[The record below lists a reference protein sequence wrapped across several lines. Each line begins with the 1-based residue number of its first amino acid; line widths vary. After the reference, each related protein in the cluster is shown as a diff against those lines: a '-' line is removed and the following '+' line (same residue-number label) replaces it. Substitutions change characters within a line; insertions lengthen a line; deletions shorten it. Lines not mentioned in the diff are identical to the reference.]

1 MPTCH
6 GRRVPA
12 PHSSFGPR
20 VIMFVSI
27 AVLVIAAAVVLLTP
41 QRTASA
47 ADQTV
52 EVTMAGFQPG
62 NVAIAAGK
70 PTTIRLVNPDSPYH
84 SDGGGVHQF
93 AAPELGLDVKVQPRS
108 ETTFTIAA
116 LQPGTYRFYCDVC
129 CGGKENP
136 MMQGTIV
143 VS

>member
-1 MPTCH
+1 MPAHH

-12 PHSSFGPR
+12 PHSTFGPR
-20 VIMFVSI
+20 LIMFVSI
-27 AVLVIAAAVVLLTP
+27 AVLVVAAAFLLLTP
-41 QRTASA
+41 QRPAVA

-62 NVAIAAGK
+62 DITVAAGK

-93 AAPELGLDVKVQPRS
+93 ASPELSLDVKVQPRS
-108 ETTFTIAA
+108 ETTFTLAA

-136 MMQGTIV
+136 SMQGTIV

>member
-1 MPTCH
+1 MPACH

-12 PHSSFGPR
+12 RHSSFGPR

-27 AVLVIAAAVVLLTP
+27 AVLVIAAAVLLLSP

-62 NVAIAAGK
+62 NLTIAAGTA
-70 PTTIRLVNPDSPYH
+70 TTVRLVNPDSPYH

-93 AAPELGLDVKVQPRS
+93 ASPELGIDVKVQPRS
-108 ETTFTIAA
+108 DTTFTIPA

-136 MMQGTIV
+136 SMQGMIV

>member
-1 MPTCH
+1 MPACH

-12 PHSSFGPR
+12 RHSSFGPR
-20 VIMFVSI
+20 VIIFVSI
-27 AVLVIAAAVVLLTP
+27 SVLVIAAAVLLLVP
-41 QRTASA
+41 QRPAMA
-47 ADQTV
+47 ADQTI

-62 NVAIAAGK
+62 NLTIAAGTA
-70 PTTIRLVNPDSPYH
+70 TTVRLVNPDSPYH

-93 AAPELGLDVKVQPRS
+93 ASPELGIDVKVQPRS
-108 ETTFTIAA
+108 DTAFTIPA